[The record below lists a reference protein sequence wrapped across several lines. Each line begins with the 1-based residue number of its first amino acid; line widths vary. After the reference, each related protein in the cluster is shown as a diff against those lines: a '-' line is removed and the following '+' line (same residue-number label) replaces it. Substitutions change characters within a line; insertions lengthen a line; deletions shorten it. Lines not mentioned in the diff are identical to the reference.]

1 MTYQLIALDL
11 DGTLLTD
18 EKDITLPTLN
28 LLVQLQQEGKY
39 IAICTGRSALSVQP
53 LLEHKSFATHLIT
66 DNGGTVKELTTDQT
80 LYTNTIPRS
89 FLAAMR
95 EVMQEYNV
103 HCDVTTA
110 SGVYVET
117 LTEKMAEQYN
127 RYLIKPMAIGD
138 LRQTPEDPL
147 KFTISGEA
155 AVLDKMVPV
164 LKSQYGEELNI
175 VRSGEYFIDIMKEG
189 TTKGKALAMLANH
202 LNVKPKGVVA
212 IGNYYN
218 DLDMLQYAGL
228 GIAMDN
234 SPEDVKA
241 AADVV
246 TLSNNEDG
254 VRLALEKWVLQQ
266 DPV

>member
-1 MTYQLIALDL
+1 
-11 DGTLLTD
+11 
-18 EKDITLPTLN
+18 
-28 LLVQLQQEGKY
+28 
-39 IAICTGRSALSVQP
+39 
-53 LLEHKSFATHLIT
+53 
-66 DNGGTVKELTTDQT
+66 
-80 LYTNTIPRS
+80 
-89 FLAAMR
+89 
-95 EVMQEYNV
+95 
-103 HCDVTTA
+103 
-110 SGVYVET
+110 
-117 LTEKMAEQYN
+117 
-127 RYLIKPMAIGD
+127 
-138 LRQTPEDPL
+138 
-147 KFTISGEA
+147 
-155 AVLDKMVPV
+155 MVPV

-202 LNVKPKGVVA
+202 LNVKPKDVVA

-254 VRLALEKWVLQQ
+254 VRLALEKWVTQQ